1 MEKQVNDFYLKEPVG
16 KLILKFA
23 VPSIT
28 ALLVSS
34 LYNIVDQIFIGQGI
48 GYLGNAATNVVYPI
62 TIIAQAIALL
72 FGDGCAAYL
81 SICQGKKDM
90 ESAQRS
96 VGNALTMLLAFSA
109 AVVIFFAC
117 TKERILWL
125 FGATEENIGYTLEYF
140 NFILIGIPFYMLGSA
155 LPCIIRADGSPRF
168 SMVATL
174 TGCVMNLIL
183 DPIAIFVLDM
193 GIKGAAIATVL
204 GQIASAVLCLR
215 YMVHAKSFHLTGKDM
230 VPRFSVL
237 RKSVPLGVSSFLTQ
251 VSIMVNAT
259 VMNNALVR
267 YGAASKFG
275 ADIPLSVV
283 GIVQKVFGIVIAVTV
298 GIAADSQPIVGYNY
312 GAGENVRVKKL
323 YRTMMAAEAAV
334 GLAATVIL
342 ECFPSQVIRL
352 FGSEGAL
359 YTEYAVFAFRVYF
372 STSILCCVQK
382 GTSIF
387 MQALGKPVMSMGL
400 SLLRDFVLCV
410 PLILLLP
417 LKLGVYGP
425 VFSAPISD
433 VVSFAAVIATMG
445 YLKKILSQ
453 RVNGN
458 G

>member
-1 MEKQVNDFYLKEPVG
+1 
-16 KLILKFA
+16 
-23 VPSIT
+23 
-28 ALLVSS
+28 
-34 LYNIVDQIFIGQGI
+34 
-48 GYLGNAATNVVYPI
+48 
-62 TIIAQAIALL
+62 
-72 FGDGCAAYL
+72 
-81 SICQGKKDM
+81 
-90 ESAQRS
+90 
-96 VGNALTMLLAFSA
+96 
-109 AVVIFFAC
+109 
-117 TKERILWL
+117 
-125 FGATEENIGYTLEYF
+125 
-140 NFILIGIPFYMLGSA
+140 
-155 LPCIIRADGSPRF
+155 
-168 SMVATL
+168 
-174 TGCVMNLIL
+174 
-183 DPIAIFVLDM
+183 
-193 GIKGAAIATVL
+193 
-204 GQIASAVLCLR
+204 
-215 YMVHAKSFHLTGKDM
+215 
-230 VPRFSVL
+230 
-237 RKSVPLGVSSFLTQ
+237 
-251 VSIMVNAT
+251 
-259 VMNNALVR
+259 
-267 YGAASKFG
+267 
-275 ADIPLSVV
+275 
-283 GIVQKVFGIVIAVTV
+283 
-298 GIAADSQPIVGYNY
+298 
-312 GAGENVRVKKL
+312 
-323 YRTMMAAEAAV
+323 MAAEAAV